1 MQPKLKDIARELGV
15 SAATVSNTLNGNG
28 RVSEETRQRI
38 WAKAAEVGY
47 RPSLVGRA
55 LRTGRSGVL
64 GLVLPDISNPLFP
77 AIAQAIEADAARK
90 GFGVL
95 IADSHGD
102 GDAQTRAI
110 ERMVQRGADGIVVV
124 PCRGT
129 QIPQTVL
136 PVAVIDTASNPD
148 NTVAADHSGG
158 GRLAMTHMQ
167 ELGHRKI
174 LLVGQSRRSL
184 VQSDRI
190 AGMSGALWP
199 GNSLRAIWLED
210 APDLDISGLIAQRF
224 TALIT
229 TSDLLALMILVQ
241 IQQNGHVVPRDI
253 SVMGFDDHS
262 FSSMITPGLTTLA
275 QDTAAIAA
283 CAVDNLVARL
293 NNQPTPPERTVP
305 MRLIIRDTTSV
316 APNTAHSTNSRE
328 THQCD

>member
-15 SAATVSNTLNGNG
+15 SAATVSNTLNGSG

-38 WAKAAEVGY
+38 WAKAEEVGY

-77 AIAQAIEADAARK
+77 AFAQAIEADAARK

-102 GDAQTRAI
+102 GAAQTKAI
-110 ERMVQRGADGIVVV
+110 ARMAQRGADGIVVV

-129 QIPQTVL
+129 QIPETQV
-136 PVAVIDTASNPD
+136 PVSIIDTSSNPD
-148 NTVAADHSGG
+148 NTVAADHGGG

-167 ELGHRKI
+167 DLGHRKI

-184 VQSDRI
+184 VQTDRI
-190 AGMSGALWP
+190 AGMTGAVWP
-199 GNSLRAIWLED
+199 GNTVKTIWLEETPAID
-210 APDLDISGLIAQRF
+210 VPALIAQGIS
-224 TALIT
+224 ALIA
-229 TSDLLALMILVQ
+229 TSDLHALMLLVQ
-241 IQQNGHVVPRDI
+241 IQQTGHVVPRDI

-262 FSSMITPGLTTLA
+262 FSSLISPGLTTLA
-275 QDTAAIAA
+275 QDTAKIAA

-293 NNQPTPPERTVP
+293 SDTPPPPEKIVP

-316 APNTAHSTNSRE
+316 APITTRNTNTRE
-328 THQCD
+328 TNQCD